1 MGKLGNLLLKKQPD
15 FDPRN
20 YGYKKLSL
28 LVKALSEAIETEERL
43 SANKE
48 QKFIYVRN
56 RTR

>member
-1 MGKLGNLLLKKQPD
+1 MGGVLTKKMPD

-28 LVKALSEAIETEERL
+28 LVNALSEAIETEERL

-48 QKFIYVRN
+48 QKYNYVRHS
-56 RTR
+56 TR

>member
-1 MGKLGNLLLKKQPD
+1 MPD
-15 FDPRN
+15 FAPRN

>member
-1 MGKLGNLLLKKQPD
+1 MIT
-15 FDPRN
+15 
-20 YGYKKLSL
+20 LSPEARL
-28 LVKALSEAIETEERL
+28 SIILPNTNKALSEAIETEERL